1 MLQGLGLPVTW
12 PASAAEVLS
21 RLSLDKKRAGS
32 RQRWVL
38 ADRVGAG
45 RVHDDVPTEIA
56 RQAIAVVTEA

>member
-1 MLQGLGLPVTW
+1 
-12 PASAAEVLS
+12 
-21 RLSLDKKRAGS
+21 LSLDKKRAGS